1 MDFVENLEMAH
12 VVGGGGGGLVICV
25 IMAYT
30 FVTSEKIEHQNY
42 D

>member
-25 IMAYT
+25 IMTYT
-30 FVTSEKIEHQNY
+30 FVNIEKIEHQNY